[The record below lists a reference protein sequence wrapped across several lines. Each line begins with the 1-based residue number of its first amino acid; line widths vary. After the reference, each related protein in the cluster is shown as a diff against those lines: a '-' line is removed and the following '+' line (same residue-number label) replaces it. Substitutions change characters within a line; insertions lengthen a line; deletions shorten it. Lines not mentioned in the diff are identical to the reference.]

1 MALWFLRN
9 TSGGRFRAL
18 APSSKPAGPT
28 QEAVALGR
36 VRIQPQPTEAG

>member
-9 TSGGRFRAL
+9 TSGGRFRGRA
-18 APSSKPAGPT
+18 SSKPAGPT